1 MVIHQK
7 FQDRWGFNMKI
18 IVINDNPKPQRP
30 QTLDGAICNY
40 RRNVDRELGFKGWA
54 RRQSGGSRD

>member
-1 MVIHQK
+1 
-7 FQDRWGFNMKI
+7 MKI

-40 RRNVDRELGFKGWA
+40 RRNVDKMLGFKGWG
-54 RRQSGGSRD
+54 RKNSGGRD